1 MSHTRTRK
9 GPAQHRTLDHAERNG
24 YIKGVVTDIIHDPGR
39 GAPLA
44 RVSFSTRTQAI
55 HAEEA
60 KTLRMSPSEWW
71 ERGSWDVFHA
81 QVTFRNPI
89 RYGLKKE
96 LFIAPEG
103 LYSGQVRL
111 NISLLFPPVV
121 LLGSGASN
129 LEVSA
134 QESDCIMQ
142 SCRQSMPERRLLS
155 PLETSS
161 PSVRCQRV
169 PSSAM
174 LRR

>member
-44 RVSFSTRTQAI
+44 RVSLNAVIQCAGARQARD
-55 HAEEA
+55 
-60 KTLRMSPSEWW
+60 LRMLLSRWW
-71 ERGSWDVFHA
+71 DGCSSAVLHA

-103 LYSGQVRL
+103 LYSGQVSL
-111 NISLLFPPVV
+111 NTSHYFHLFSCWSVTLLHCRSQCRGVTGLRDHAGHLCWKEGHSLHRKCQ
-121 LLGSGASN
+121 AH
-129 LEVSA
+129 
-134 QESDCIMQ
+134 
-142 SCRQSMPERRLLS
+142 RRNAGGCHHLQ
-155 PLETSS
+155 
-161 PSVRCQRV
+161 C
-169 PSSAM
+169 
-174 LRR
+174 

>member
-44 RVSFSTRTQAI
+44 RVSFSTKIQAI
-55 HAEEA
+55 HAEETRFSCA
-60 KTLRMSPSEWW
+60 LFSFEWW
-71 ERGSWDVFHA
+71 ERGSWAVFHA

-111 NISLLFPPVV
+111 KMSLLFPSVA
-121 LLGSGASN
+121 LLGSEPATS
-129 LEVSA
+129 EVSA
-134 QESDCIMQ
+134 QRSD
-142 SCRQSMPERRLLS
+142 L
-155 PLETSS
+155 
-161 PSVRCQRV
+161 VV
-169 PSSAM
+169 
-174 LRR
+174 